1 MAYIYQADTW
11 CDKCGEHI
19 CAELQR
25 EGKAPED
32 IEDETTF
39 DSDDYPKR
47 YDPETEES
55 DSPQNCA
62 SGNCAGFYGTF
73 LENQLTQDGYKYLKS
88 MLNEHGAVLPEPAKE
103 WAEFYNFTY
112 HSNPWESAHDWLID
126 AINNH
131 ASESKAELV
140 SLARDMAT
148 ALDSDQI
155 QDVFQSDMDD
165 DGYFKPAG
173 WYSDEMEG

>member
-1 MAYIYQADTW
+1 MAYIYQADVW
-11 CDKCGEHI
+11 CEKCGDYI
-19 CAELQR
+19 CTELQR

-32 IEDETTF
+32 PGDETTF

-47 YDPETEES
+47 YDPEMEEA

-62 SGNCAGFYGTF
+62 SGNCAGFHGVF
-73 LENQLTQDGYKYLKS
+73 LENQLTQEGYRNLKS
-88 MLNEHGAVLPEPAKE
+88 MLDEHGAILPEHAKE
-103 WAEFYNFTY
+103 WAEYYNFTY
-112 HSNPWESAHDWLID
+112 HANPWERAHDWLMDVIS
-126 AINNH
+126 NH
-131 ASESKAELV
+131 AAESKAELV

-155 QDVFQSDMDD
+155 QDLFQSDMDD